1 MEEKDKK
8 SLKGSWSYLK
18 KTYCFAKKDKKYL
31 IYFIIGCIFYSIIS
45 ILAPLLSAKQIVAL
59 TDQTWEQLFLITLA
73 ILGIEIFRNLD
84 RYLNNYFIDKYFF
97 AVKRNIQITVAT
109 ETLRINNKTMN
120 QNSSGVFIERI
131 SNDAETLADIF
142 WLIIDYVTY
151 IVTNIGILFSIFFLN
166 KIIFIV
172 YLIFLFVL
180 FFGQKYAM
188 NKIQEKR
195 KIVKKK
201 REEVSGFISELVR
214 GAKDIK
220 VLNSEKSF
228 LNKADF
234 IIEDLGK
241 VNYTLDRTRAK
252 FRLING
258 SIRDILDFL
267 IIILAMGF
275 IIHGQL
281 EVATMIIIF
290 SYRGNILSISQGL
303 ESFLENLSKFNLSA
317 KRIFDI
323 IEGEIFPKEKFGVK
337 HLEKASGH
345 IEFKDVVFSYD
356 DIPVLKKINFEIKP
370 NETVSFVGKS
380 GSGKSTIFNL
390 IAGLYFPNKGKI
402 LIDGISIKELDKDSV
417 RGNLSIISQNP
428 YIFNMSIKDNFSII
442 KEDVTEEEII
452 KACKMAC
459 LHDFILTL
467 PNGYDTKVGE
477 SGVTLSGG
485 QRQRLAIARALVQK
499 TEIILFDEATS
510 ALDNETQ
517 ALIQESIQNMQGEYT
532 ILIIAHRLS
541 TVVNSDRLILIDEG
555 KVCGTGTHEELLA
568 HNDFYRHLYEYELKR
583 EKEEK

>member
-1 MEEKDKK
+1 M
-8 SLKGSWSYLK
+8 
-18 KTYCFAKKDKKYL
+18 
-31 IYFIIGCIFYSIIS
+31 
-45 ILAPLLSAKQIVAL
+45 
-59 TDQTWEQLFLITLA
+59 
-73 ILGIEIFRNLD
+73 
-84 RYLNNYFIDKYFF
+84 
-97 AVKRNIQITVAT
+97 
-109 ETLRINNKTMN
+109 
-120 QNSSGVFIERI
+120 
-131 SNDAETLADIF
+131 
-142 WLIIDYVTY
+142 
-151 IVTNIGILFSIFFLN
+151 
-166 KIIFIV
+166 
-172 YLIFLFVL
+172 
-180 FFGQKYAM
+180 
-188 NKIQEKR
+188 
-195 KIVKKK
+195 
-201 REEVSGFISELVR
+201 
-214 GAKDIK
+214 
-220 VLNSEKSF
+220 
-228 LNKADF
+228 
-234 IIEDLGK
+234 
-241 VNYTLDRTRAK
+241 
-252 FRLING
+252 
-258 SIRDILDFL
+258 
-267 IIILAMGF
+267 
-275 IIHGQL
+275 
-281 EVATMIIIF
+281 
-290 SYRGNILSISQGL
+290 
-303 ESFLENLSKFNLSA
+303 
-317 KRIFDI
+317 
-323 IEGEIFPKEKFGVK
+323 
-337 HLEKASGH
+337 
-345 IEFKDVVFSYD
+345 FSYD

-568 HNDFYRHLYEYELKR
+568 HNDFYRHLYEYELKS